1 MKTLQDKYNLIVE
14 GKGDVTNF
22 KREAVNAFP
31 HFVNGQNSYE
41 DIVAILKQKNII
53 KEAITD
59 QKEQN
64 KIIYDADRIN
74 PYELEKGIA
83 YEIKAPAEVWKM
95 DGAGKFTVS
104 EEDYLKAKKA
114 AIKNIQKD
122 PLYYTRLITGEKMV
136 KLEKRADTM
145 KPLNKKGDNTVDDLN
160 KMTVIKESKSLNDI
174 INSVK

>member
-14 GKGDVTNF
+14 GKGDIANF

-31 HFVNGQNSYE
+31 HFVNGQNSYD

-59 QKEQN
+59 QNEQD
-64 KIIYDADRIN
+64 KIIYDADRVN

-83 YEIKAPAEVWKM
+83 YEMKEPTETWKM
-95 DGAGKFTVS
+95 DGAGKFTISV
-104 EEDYLKAKKA
+104 EDYLKAKKE
-114 AIKNIQKD
+114 AIKNIQKN

-136 KLEKRADTM
+136 SPEKRADTM
-145 KPLNKKGDNTVDDLN
+145 KPLNKKGDNTVDELN
-160 KMTVIKESKSLNDI
+160 KMTVIKENKSLNDI

>member
-14 GKGDVTNF
+14 GAGDKVNF
-22 KREAVNAFP
+22 KREAINAFP
-31 HFVNGQNSYE
+31 HFVNGQNSY
-41 DIVAILKQKNII
+41 DDVVTILKQKNII

-59 QKEQN
+59 QKEQA
-64 KIIYDADRIN
+64 KIIYDADRVN
-74 PYELEKGIA
+74 FYELEKGIA
-83 YEIKAPAEVWKM
+83 YELKAPAEVWKM

-122 PLYYTRLITGEKMV
+122 PMYYTRLITGEKMV
-136 KLEKRADTM
+136 KPEKRADTM
-145 KPLNKKGDNTVDDLN
+145 KALNKKGDNTVDKLN
-160 KMTVIKESKSLNDI
+160 KMEVIKENKSLNSI